1 MANRQQKPDQTLSGK
16 SSSVGRFFSIF
27 VATIKPM
34 GLFAGGLYLFG
45 FGLFGLNRF
54 GVVDALIPYER
65 AGCLILGLAF
75 LSWFVVSLIQLWR
88 TLRVY

>member
-1 MANRQQKPDQTLSGK
+1 MANTESKLDQGMLTK
-16 SSSVGRFFSIF
+16 SSSLSRLLAVF

-54 GVVDALIPYER
+54 GLVDALIPYER
-65 AGCLILGLAF
+65 VDVCF
-75 LSWFVVSLIQLWR
+75 LD
-88 TLRVY
+88 

>member
-1 MANRQQKPDQTLSGK
+1 
-16 SSSVGRFFSIF
+16 
-27 VATIKPM
+27 M

-65 AGCLILGLAF
+65 VGCLILGLAF
-75 LSWFVVSLIQLWR
+75 LCWFAVSMVRFWKLIR
-88 TLRVY
+88 SY